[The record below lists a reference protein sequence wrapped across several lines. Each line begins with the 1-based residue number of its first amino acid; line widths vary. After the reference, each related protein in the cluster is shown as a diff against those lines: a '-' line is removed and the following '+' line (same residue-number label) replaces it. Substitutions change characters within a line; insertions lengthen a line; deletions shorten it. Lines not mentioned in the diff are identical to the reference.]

1 MGYKSFG
8 MTKGLPYGIFM
19 KHEFQK
25 MVEFGQLDRLKEKWK
40 IRKPDCKAMVNT
52 GNSLSLEKS
61 AKLFLIILGGSFLA
75 FLLSILEKLF
85 QLRDYSKAKKIIDP
99 LSFKKF
105 KILLTE
111 LHDAPERIFILENK
125 EALHSILQ
133 EL

>member
-19 KHEFQK
+19 KHEIQK
-25 MVEFGQLDRLKEKWK
+25 MLEFGQLDRMKEKWK
-40 IRKPDCKAMVNT
+40 FRKPDCKAMIKT

-61 AKLFLIILGGSFLA
+61 ATLFLIILSGSFLA

-85 QLRDYSKAKKIIDP
+85 QLKNHPKAKQIDLLP
-99 LSFKKF
+99 FRKF
-105 KILLTE
+105 KMLLSE
-111 LHDAPERIFILENK
+111 LQDFPERIFIPENK
-125 EALHSILQ
+125 EILHSILQ

>member
-1 MGYKSFG
+1 

-40 IRKPDCKAMVNT
+40 IRKPDCKAMINT
-52 GNSLSLEKS
+52 VNSLSLEKS

-85 QLRDYSKAKKIIDP
+85 QFKNHSKAKQIDLLP
-99 LSFKKF
+99 FGRFKM
-105 KILLTE
+105 LLTE
-111 LHDAPERIFILENK
+111 LQDAPERIFIQENK
-125 EALHSILQ
+125 ETLHSILE
-133 EL
+133 ELSKLV